1 MVHKSQDPI
10 PKNHESHRRDVS
22 VLALSDSGLWLFGDS
37 QRNFVPRI
45 SEFRTE
51 IFNFNNDTRTF
62 GPRKIVQNIDAASI
76 LFGSNIYIV
85 RVDSIMS

>member
-1 MVHKSQDPI
+1 MVPKSQDPI
-10 PKNHESHRRDVS
+10 PKNLESLRRDVS

-51 IFNFNNDTRTF
+51 IFNFNNDTRI
-62 GPRKIVQNIDAASI
+62 GLPNLPDWPGVSRNLNQSPGN
-76 LFGSNIYIV
+76 
-85 RVDSIMS
+85 